1 MIKMAYEIEFITDQ
15 RFKGTK
21 AKLKSMDKKLKIA
34 MDGLTCVSLKEATGI
49 RELNFPAETYAGAKP
64 SKQWRKKYIVSKSCR
79 NPTWNEVMGKI
90 NKIQAPYYKRV

>member
-1 MIKMAYEIEFITDQ
+1 MAYEIEFITDQ

-49 RELNFPAETYAGAKP
+49 RELDWGDNK
-64 SKQWRKKYIVSKSCR
+64 KQWRKTYIISKSCR
-79 NPTWNEVMGKI
+79 KSTWSEVMGEI

>member
-1 MIKMAYEIEFITDQ
+1 MAYEIEFITDQ

-21 AKLKSMDKKLKIA
+21 AKLKLMDKKLKIA

-49 RELNFPAETYAGAKP
+49 REIGWGNH
-64 SKQWRKKYIVSKSCR
+64 KQWRKKYIISKNCR
-79 NPTWNEVMGKI
+79 NPTWNEVMIKI